1 MMQFIILSL
10 SLVQIINAAFAL
22 IDCASLTNATL
33 CMQSGNC
40 QVSSFGA
47 TITCQPITDCYRV
60 SEVQA
65 CLLTPA
71 ANSISGCVP
80 LNIDYKYENVCVKT
94 GETSVPNGLLRF
106 RRQANITRSPDIT
119 LSETPVSVLTTTT
132 TPQKYTYQLFTLD
145 ILLASPTQLAAI
157 LDAFNHGI
165 NQLITD
171 AVQPKFLEKAVIETF
186 QNIRD
191 DVTYTQSTRS
201 TQLGKAWD
209 LVNILFQRYQNYK
222 AYYVQNYDFINFGFS
237 DLNRQKLVIT
247 TKTYEIELTWATYAN
262 NGYIYV
268 MTLAPEQF
276 GIISIK
282 QLSDLIWIKIVKDD
296 GTTQDLTAV
305 PVFIKYTW
313 VNTATEYSA
322 VYSQTFNKVFSS
334 AFAPA
339 ANTAVSVTCVYPTT
353 STTYCPSFAVP
364 VAALDQLMIFH
375 HDTIQDC
382 TALTG
387 NQPYFRLAR
396 C

>member
-1 MMQFIILSL
+1 MMQFILLSL
-10 SLVQIINAAFAL
+10 SFVEIINAAFTL
-22 IDCASLTNATL
+22 QTCNTISNATL
-33 CMQSGNC
+33 CKMAGNC
-40 QVSSFGA
+40 EVSAYG
-47 TITCQPITDCYRV
+47 TPITCQTITDCYRV
-60 SEVQA
+60 SEVQTCIQNA
-65 CLLTPA
+65 
-71 ANSISGCVP
+71 ISGCIP

-132 TPQKYTYQLFTLD
+132 TPQKYSYQLFTLD
-145 ILLASPTQLAAI
+145 ILLASPTQLSAI

-191 DVTYTQSTRS
+191 DVTYTLATRS
-201 TQLGKAWD
+201 AQLSKAWD

-247 TKTYEIELTWATYAN
+247 TNKYEIELTWSTYAY

-276 GIISIK
+276 GIISVK

-296 GTTQDLTAV
+296 GTAQLIADV
-305 PVFIKYTW
+305 PVSIKYTW
-313 VNTATEYSA
+313 VNTATQYTA
-322 VYSQTFNKVFSS
+322 VYYQTFNKLFST
-334 AFAPA
+334 AYAPGV
-339 ANTAVSVTCVYPTT
+339 NTVVPVTCVYDITTITTCPTF
-353 STTYCPSFAVP
+353 PVP
-364 VAALDQLMIFH
+364 GASLDQLMIFH
-375 HDTIQDC
+375 HDTIKDC
-382 TALTG
+382 TAISSS
-387 NQPYFRLAR
+387 NQPYYRLAK
-396 C
+396 CV